1 MNRARLVKSL
11 STNTVTMS
19 LEMPG
24 MNKSDVHI
32 NVQNGQLIVSGER
45 RPTPKPEGD
54 ASVVDD
60 ELIYGRFMKIMQLP
74 SGVGVSCGGCSAHS
88 ILTCDVLYSLIKYRL
103 LWSMAC

>member
-1 MNRARLVKSL
+1 
-11 STNTVTMS
+11 MS

-32 NVQNGQLIVSGER
+32 NVKNGQLIVSGER

-74 SGVGVSCGGCSAHS
+74 SGVGLDQISAS
-88 ILTCDVLYSLIKYRL
+88 MVDGMLTLCWPMPSLPPVHKPQKII
-103 LWSMAC
+103 AI